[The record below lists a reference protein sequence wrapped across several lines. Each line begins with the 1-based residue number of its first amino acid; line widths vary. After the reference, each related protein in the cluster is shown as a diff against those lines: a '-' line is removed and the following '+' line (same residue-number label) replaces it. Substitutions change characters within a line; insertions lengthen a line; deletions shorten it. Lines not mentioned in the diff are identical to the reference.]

1 MNGYIIQ
8 KSDSLLINIIHRL
21 KKKYQFYP
29 IIKAIK
35 KRLIRMKK
43 TNFR

>member
-1 MNGYIIQ
+1 MRGYIIQ
-8 KSDSLLINIIHRL
+8 KSDSLLINIIHPL
-21 KKKYQFYP
+21 KKTYQFYP
-29 IIKAIK
+29 IVKAIK